1 MLYVLAGFIFECL
14 IIASYAYTA
23 LPAFFGNLSFKVNLS
38 ACGSPD
44 SHDRSTCNLPNCR
57 ALYCS
62 PPHSTT
68 TGATFYGKDGWSIH
82 TGSCMFGYLDE
93 TAGTGWDTAA
103 ISDAAWDYSG
113 SCGKC
118 KEVKCKA
125 TGFRDGYGQWLDRK
139 DACFDTSA
147 SVVVTI
153 TDTCPCSY
161 PGNYY
166 SNKRWCCGD
175 MYHM

>member
-1 MLYVLAGFIFECL
+1 LLLVA
-14 IIASYAYTA
+14 II
-23 LPAFFGNLSFKVNLS
+23 
-38 ACGSPD
+38 
-44 SHDRSTCNLPNCR
+44 
-57 ALYCS
+57 
-62 PPHSTT
+62 

-82 TGSCMFGYLDE
+82 RGSCMYGYLDE
-93 TAGTGWDTAA
+93 QAGTGWDTAA
-103 ISDAAWDYSG
+103 ISDTAGDYSN

-125 TGFRDGYGQWLDRK
+125 TGLRDGYGQWLDRK
-139 DACFDTSA
+139 DVCFDTSA